1 MATMNEQ
8 PAAVEA
14 DSDSAVPIPPMSADD
29 TRKELLSRG
38 RRRYARI
45 RFILVQMP
53 DPDKDRVSIVG
64 TLTRERHHR
73 ALVLYLLLLT
83 WWPWLHDRRAPL
95 DSEVWLR
102 ALTVEGDDAAK
113 ALTWSPSTLSRTWGE
128 LEKYG
133 LVQRKREGRLTRITP
148 CREDG
153 KDAKSAYTAPAGEKK
168 DWLNAY
174 FTLPD
179 EFWTEQHFA
188 TLSPSA
194 LAVLLIVLKETTRKP
209 DVELPR
215 EKMPSWYGISG
226 KTVTNGIKELVGAEL
241 MVERVDLEA
250 DPAAKFGFT
259 RHFYYGLTGPF
270 STQERTERQKQARR
284 KWRQNERK
292 KAKELAGEEK
302 S

>member
-1 MATMNEQ
+1 MNKQSET
-8 PAAVEA
+8 AGA
-14 DSDSAVPIPPMSADD
+14 DSDSPVSPPPLSARD
-29 TRKELLSRG
+29 TRNELLSWARRG
-38 RRRYARI
+38 YVVV
-45 RFILVQMP
+45 RFVLVQKP
-53 DPDKDRVSIVG
+53 DRGKDRVSILG
-64 TLTRERHHR
+64 ELTRDRHHR

-83 WWPWLHDRRAPL
+83 WWPWLEDRRDPL

-102 ALTVEGDDAAK
+102 ALTVEGAHAGS

-133 LVQRKREGRLTRITP
+133 LIQRQREGRLTRITP

-153 KDAKSAYTAPAGEKK
+153 EDAYVAPAGQKK
-168 DWLNAY
+168 DWRNAY
-174 FTLPD
+174 FTIPD
-179 EFWTEQHFA
+179 EFWTGEYFA

-194 LAVLLIVLKETTRKP
+194 LAVLLIVLKETTQKH

-215 EKMPSWYGISG
+215 AKMPTWYGISG
-226 KTVTNGIKELVGAEL
+226 KTVTNGIKELTEAGL
-241 MVERVDLEA
+241 MDEPRIDLVV

-270 STQERTERQKQARR
+270 STQERTERRKQAHK
-284 KWRQNERK
+284 KWHQNERK
-292 KAKELAGEEK
+292 RKRAKQLAEAAE